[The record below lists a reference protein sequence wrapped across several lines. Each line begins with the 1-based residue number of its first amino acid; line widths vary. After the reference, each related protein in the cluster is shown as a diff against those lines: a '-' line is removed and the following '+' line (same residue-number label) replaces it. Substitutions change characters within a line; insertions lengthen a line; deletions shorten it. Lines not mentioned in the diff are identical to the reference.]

1 MSTSSCFRGFLGIFI
16 LKAIADTP
24 KSGYALMKHMAE
36 HVGQKPSAGSMYPLL
51 DTMHDRGLISVKSVG
66 RSKEY
71 SITKEGKK
79 HLTHIEEKRD
89 ECLENIIESMKML
102 ATITGDDMR
111 FPLAMVGN
119 LKLGKIPFK
128 EINPEWDTFKETL
141 FTMMQNGT
149 LKQNA
154 PRVKKIINRAQTE
167 VAAL

>member
-16 LKAIADTP
+16 LKAIADEP

-51 DTMHDRGLISVKSVG
+51 DTMHERGLISVKNVG

-71 SITKEGKK
+71 SITKIGKK

-102 ATITGDDMR
+102 STITGDNMA
-111 FPLAMVGN
+111 FPLAMIGS
-119 LKLGKIPFK
+119 LKAGKIPFK

-141 FTMMQNGT
+141 FSMMQAGT
-149 LKQNA
+149 LRKNA
-154 PRVKKIINRAQTE
+154 PRVKKIIARAQNE
-167 VAAL
+167 LRDL